1 MNNKLNRLYRRV
13 IRQFRVKELTGFC
26 HVQLNNDASGYTVK
40 FNTPSINENPLLI
53 GGGGSSAS
61 GGSGSS
67 ASGGSG
73 SSTPGG
79 SCQKERGHC
88 G

>member
-1 MNNKLNRLYRRV
+1 ME
-13 IRQFRVKELTGFC
+13 KEW
-26 HVQLNNDASGYTVK
+26 
-40 FNTPSINENPLLI
+40 I
-53 GGGGSSAS
+53 GGRINIALPYEKPNPNG

>member
-1 MNNKLNRLYRRV
+1 MNNKLNRLYRRL

-53 GGGGSSAS
+53 GGGGFCGKNN
-61 GGSGSS
+61 GGD
-67 ASGGSG
+67 
-73 SSTPGG
+73 
-79 SCQKERGHC
+79 
-88 G
+88 